1 MTIEPG
7 GGKSRVL
14 AKRELQEEKRC
25 SKESNKDGVDEEECQ
40 APLLDDHH
48 GERPEGVEGD
58 GEGPAGEEMIRPT
71 RPLLV
76 LLKMFFV
83 KILMKLVVVGLVKIL
98 TAMNMP
104 LKLGLKMFS
113 LCGD

>member
-1 MTIEPG
+1 M
-7 GGKSRVL
+7 
-14 AKRELQEEKRC
+14 
-25 SKESNKDGVDEEECQ
+25 
-40 APLLDDHH
+40 LDDHH
-48 GERPEGVEGD
+48 GERPEGVERD
-58 GEGPAGEEMIRPT
+58 GEGPAGEEVVRPT

-104 LKLGLKMFS
+104 LKLGPKMFS

>member
-58 GEGPAGEEMIRPT
+58 GESPAGEEVVRPS

-76 LLKMFFV
+76 LLQTFIGSISM
-83 KILMKLVVVGLVKIL
+83 LLVVVVVIMLFIASIL
-98 TAMNMP
+98 TNV
-104 LKLGLKMFS
+104 GFY
-113 LCGD
+113 